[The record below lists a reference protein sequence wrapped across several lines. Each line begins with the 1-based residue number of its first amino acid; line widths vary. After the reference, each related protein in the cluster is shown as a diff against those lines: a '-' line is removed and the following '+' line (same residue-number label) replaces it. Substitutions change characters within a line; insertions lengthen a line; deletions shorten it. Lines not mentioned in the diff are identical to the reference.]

1 MLDMGFAVE
10 MGQIME
16 YMPAARQTLLF
27 SATIPLGI
35 KGLIYHYLS
44 DPEWVLLSE
53 DQIYVKE
60 VEHLYC
66 LTPKLHKEATLYKL
80 LEYENPASSMIF
92 CNTKEET
99 RLVYTFLLGK
109 GLPAA
114 MLSSDLPQR
123 KREKVMAG
131 FRGGEIRH
139 LVTTDVASRG
149 IDIEDLSHVFI
160 FSTPDSPEQYIH
172 RAGRTGRVGKSGRA
186 ISLVSAMD
194 LMNFNRL
201 VKRYHVEVKDLAVP
215 SDEEVQARTV
225 ERIVTR
231 LAAEGQTPPSRA
243 GSPSTSTGTASWPC
257 SSASSSR
264 LRRRRWKRRT
274 RPPLR
279 RDATGGSAAGAAG
292 VSSGSQGQGPFQP
305 DAHDRARGQLDF
317 LAPGARHRSRAPDQD
332 PDQGALGPPEHAPE
346 DGPEGGA
353 DPRLAGG
360 TGAFPPVVLADRDH
374 AGAQVQPLP
383 VEVEAIEVEIEPA
396 GLGGTLCALHVPHD
410 PADAGARGDGHP
422 VPRPHGPKDR
432 SIEAILPAS
441 GLGGQGIVQAEDDL
455 GALGEA
461 RLPAASA
468 EGTVDVGLQVLDRA
482 PDVLHLL
489 EGDPRPFPPA
499 AFVPPHLH
507 LQEDGVL
514 ADLLGPAPEF
524 LRPLVSRLEPP
535 ERVVQVLEVVLQPL
549 QVAGA
554 RLVAGLGG
562 RGAGGEKHERD
573 RGDCFH
579 ASCSKSRAACPWRWP
594 PARCS
599 GFFP

>member
-1 MLDMGFAVE
+1 MEIAITDRTFAALDLSAQTLASLDAMGYKVPTDVQLETIPRALGGKDLVVQSRTGTGKTAAFGIPIVERVDPGRDAVQAVVLAPTRELALQVARELAEIGRSKGVKIESVYGGDSMERQLEGIRAGAHVIAGTPGRVLDHLRRKTLRFDQVKTFVLDEADRMLDMGFAVE

-16 YMPAARQTLLF
+16 YVPAERQTLLF

-35 KGLIYHYLS
+35 RGLIYHYLS

-231 LAAEGQTPPSRA
+231 LAAEGQTLPLDDYAEFSPIARRVAEHEHRDRILALLLRKFFQAPPPEPEEEDAAPPPPRRD
-243 GSPSTSTGTASWPC
+243 GGGGF
-257 SSASSSR
+257 
-264 LRRRRWKRRT
+264 RRRHRR
-274 RPPLR
+274 R
-279 RDATGGSAAGAAG
+279 
-292 VSSGSQGQGPFQP
+292 
-305 DAHDRARGQLDF
+305 
-317 LAPGARHRSRAPDQD
+317 
-332 PDQGALGPPEHAPE
+332 
-346 DGPEGGA
+346 
-353 DPRLAGG
+353 
-360 TGAFPPVVLADRDH
+360 
-374 AGAQVQPLP
+374 
-383 VEVEAIEVEIEPA
+383 
-396 GLGGTLCALHVPHD
+396 
-410 PADAGARGDGHP
+410 
-422 VPRPHGPKDR
+422 
-432 SIEAILPAS
+432 
-441 GLGGQGIVQAEDDL
+441 
-455 GALGEA
+455 
-461 RLPAASA
+461 
-468 EGTVDVGLQVLDRA
+468 
-482 PDVLHLL
+482 
-489 EGDPRPFPPA
+489 
-499 AFVPPHLH
+499 
-507 LQEDGVL
+507 
-514 ADLLGPAPEF
+514 
-524 LRPLVSRLEPP
+524 
-535 ERVVQVLEVVLQPL
+535 
-549 QVAGA
+549 
-554 RLVAGLGG
+554 
-562 RGAGGEKHERD
+562 
-573 RGDCFH
+573 
-579 ASCSKSRAACPWRWP
+579 
-594 PARCS
+594 
-599 GFFP
+599 